1 MSDANTKELHKEL
14 HKELPEE
21 PRTPSPGE
29 QLKTQREKL
38 GLSLQETA
46 DALHLRP
53 AVMDGLERG
62 NYDEIPVATYRRGY
76 LRAYAKYL
84 GIDET
89 PVLEAYKER
98 HGSLEAERTITPVSA
113 SKPPSRMGAL
123 LFKLVTLLIIIGLIS
138 VTVMWWQS
146 RGGSAPPGIE
156 EPTQSD
162 TLPEMTTPED
172 AVSETPAPESA
183 MQDSTLQDSTF
194 QDSTFQ
200 DSTFQEDTAP
210 ESSVTESSVTE
221 SSEPENSAPD
231 STAADVSEPM
241 SSEDATPEPTA
252 TEAPS
257 NTASLTQSAS
267 VEPVPEEPQA
277 SPSEGLAEDTAD
289 DASTNVSNTLELTF
303 NQQSWTEIFDTNNQR
318 VFVGLQEPG
327 TTASVEGEPPF
338 RLTVGNAT
346 GVELRYQG
354 DVVDLEARAGANN
367 VARFTLGE

>member
-1 MSDANTKELHKEL
+1 MSDTYTKELHD
-14 HKELPEE
+14 E

-29 QLKTQREKL
+29 QLKSQREQL
-38 GLSLQETA
+38 GLSLQEAA

-53 AVMDGLERG
+53 AVIDGLERG
-62 NYDEIPVATYRRGY
+62 NYDEIPIATYRRGY

-123 LFKLVTLLIIIGLIS
+123 LFKLVTLLIIVGLIT

-156 EPTQSD
+156 EPTQDD
-162 TLPEMTTPED
+162 TLPEMTTPES
-172 AVSETPAPESA
+172 AVSERNAPESA
-183 MQDSTLQDSTF
+183 VQNSS
-194 QDSTFQ
+194 
-200 DSTFQEDTAP
+200 FQENGSTRQESAVEESAVEESAVEESAAL
-210 ESSVTESSVTE
+210 ESSV
-221 SSEPENSAPD
+221 AD
-231 STAADVSEPM
+231 STAAGVS
-241 SSEDATPEPTA
+241 EPTA
-252 TEAPS
+252 TETPGNA
-257 NTASLTQSAS
+257 ASLNQNES
-267 VEPVPEEPQA
+267 VESALEEPQA
-277 SPSEGLAEDTAD
+277 LDEEVLAEDNAD
-289 DASTNVSNTLELTF
+289 DASAGNVPNTLELTF
-303 NQQSWTEIFDTNNQR
+303 NQQSWTEIFDANNQR
-318 VFVGLQEPG
+318 VLVGLQEPG
-327 TTASVEGEPPF
+327 TSASVEGEPPF

-354 DVVDLEARAGANN
+354 DVVDLEERAGANN